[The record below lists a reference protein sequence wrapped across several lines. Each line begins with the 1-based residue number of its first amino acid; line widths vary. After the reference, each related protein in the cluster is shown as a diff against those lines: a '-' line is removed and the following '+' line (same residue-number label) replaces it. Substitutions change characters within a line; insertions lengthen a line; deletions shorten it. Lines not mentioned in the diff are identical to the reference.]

1 MSGCV
6 DANQILPG
14 LWLGSICSVRHYRN
28 LIDAGITH
36 VISVMS
42 HQEIVDRSMEIPE
55 TISWTIISIEDD
67 GVDHLYDHFKSAVST
82 IESVVKNGG
91 RVLVHCMGG
100 ISRSPTVVTAYIMWR
115 LGLRLTAALAYVR
128 ERRPCIE
135 PNWTFY
141 GDLERF
147 ETALYRQMEMGDV
160 PNKTK

>member
-1 MSGCV
+1 
-6 DANQILPG
+6 
-14 LWLGSICSVRHYRN
+14 
-28 LIDAGITH
+28 
-36 VISVMS
+36 MS
-42 HQEIVDRSMEIPE
+42 HQEIVDRSIELPDE
-55 TISWTIISIEDD
+55 LEWTIISVEDD
-67 GVDHLYDHFKSAVST
+67 GVDHLYSHLEPAVNM
-82 IESVVKNGG
+82 IENVLQTGG

-100 ISRSPTVVTAYIMWR
+100 ISRSPTVVTAYVMWR

-141 GDLERF
+141 GDLQQF